1 MRAGRRPVLLAQD
14 ATELTPY
21 GGVPQQVVNL
31 ATTQD
36 ARILTAPP
44 TRTWPIRYTVWMSQ
58 PITAVAGGPA

>member
-1 MRAGRRPVLLAQD
+1 VLLGQD
-14 ATELTPY
+14 AAELAPY

-36 ARILTAPP
+36 ARSLTAPP

-58 PITAVAGGPA
+58 PTAAVAGGPT